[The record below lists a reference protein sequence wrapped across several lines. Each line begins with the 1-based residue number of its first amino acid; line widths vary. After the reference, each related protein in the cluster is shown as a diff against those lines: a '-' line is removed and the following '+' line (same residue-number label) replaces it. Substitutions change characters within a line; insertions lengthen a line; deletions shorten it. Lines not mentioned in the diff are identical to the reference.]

1 MRLTPEEKNCLEQLY
16 IYHAVPTDQLK
27 RKRSVLIH
35 IVNTYNRMT
44 GRDDEADEV
53 LRYMINRRKCKNWP
67 CLGDR
72 ARRLSPA
79 QHQLLDG
86 ELDVLVAAYIAI
98 NVPLDEYLLR
108 SDLPSKLAQGFTL
121 ATNRMVASET
131 LVAALMAYRK
141 RGLLPCL
148 FEEKAAREAQP
159 FADIHVV
166 AREHRSAA
174 SN

>member
-1 MRLTPEEKNCLEQLY
+1 MRLTPEDKNCLEELY

-35 IVNTYNRMT
+35 IVNTYNRIT
-44 GRDDEADEV
+44 GRDDDADEV
-53 LRYMINRRKCKNWP
+53 LRYMINRRKCKDWP
-67 CLGDR
+67 CLGTR
-72 ARRLSPA
+72 ARRLLPA
-79 QHQLLDG
+79 QHELLEG

-108 SDLPSKLAQGFTL
+108 SDLPSKLAQGFTM
-121 ATNRMVASET
+121 ATERFVASAT

-141 RGLLPCL
+141 RGYLPCL
-148 FEEKAAREAQP
+148 FEKKVAKASQP

-166 AREHRSAA
+166 ARAHRRAA